1 MISIYHFADQMIQ
14 TEDLDPVY
22 PMLTRANLDPD
33 QLDRWLFAYLCFY
46 HVGAAS
52 WLSEHADERYW
63 VHMRVAAENVTP
75 APTGGRW
82 PRASERRHFR
92 GLKCVNAIEHFSRAP
107 APKWIHWLSANTTLK
122 GVMETAAGWPM
133 FGPWAGFKAADLL
146 EVVKGANI
154 LFNDNIALLYKEPRA
169 GLDMLAQE
177 TGQTA
182 QQVLAEVKAH
192 VAQYWEP
199 AAGRRK
205 CGIME
210 AETCL
215 CKWKGHLAGHYPI
228 GKDTREIRHALVG
241 WGETANHLLRH
252 VPVGRAMA
260 LAAE

>member
-22 PMLTRANLDPD
+22 CMLARADLPPD
-33 QLDRWLFAYLCFY
+33 QLDRWLFAFLCFY

-154 LFNDNIALLYKEPRA
+154 LFNDNMPCSIRSRA
-169 GLDMLAQE
+169 P
-177 TGQTA
+177 
-182 QQVLAEVKAH
+182 VSIC
-192 VAQYWEP
+192 WRRRP
-199 AAGRRK
+199 GRRLNR
-205 CGIME
+205 CWPRSRRMSPNIGNQRRGGAS
-210 AETCL
+210 AES
-215 CKWKGHLAGHYPI
+215 WRRRRASVS
-228 GKDTREIRHALVG
+228 GKAISPATTR
-241 WGETANHLLRH
+241 
-252 VPVGRAMA
+252 
-260 LAAE
+260 